1 MVENDITNFAGKE
14 LETSSAGYTQI
25 IDKPTHL
32 INKSKLY
39 TDLIFCNNQNVISK
53 YGADASLFD
62 KCHHNVINGKINIC
76 VPLPTIFIREVW
88 NYSKT
93 DVQNIQKAILDFNS
107 ESFTL

>member
-14 LETSSAGYTQI
+14 IETSAGYTQI

-32 INKSKLY
+32 INKSKLHI
-39 TDLIFCNNQNVISK
+39 DLIFCNNQNVISK
-53 YGADASLFD
+53 YGVDASLFD
-62 KCHHNVINGKINIC
+62 KCHHNVINGKINIR

-88 NYSKT
+88 NYSKA
-93 DVQNIQKAILDFNS
+93 DVQNIQKDILDFNS